1 MGKGYA
7 VYLNV
12 AKIFDLFKLLM
23 LKIELKL
30 SFDTEDEAKG
40 YILGFVDKIKVIEPK
55 ELHDKILKKAE
66 SVVAFYKHEK

>member
-1 MGKGYA
+1 
-7 VYLNV
+7 
-12 AKIFDLFKLLM
+12 M